1 MAYPIALSSLSCLY
15 LNDHHQPFL
24 LLHFLLVQL
33 LQALT
38 PDDLELLV
46 GLRELLT
53 HLALADLI
61 LAPYLKLLVPLMP

>member
-1 MAYPIALSSLSCLY
+1 MLTC
-15 LNDHHQPFL
+15 L

-46 GLRELLT
+46 GLRELLA
-53 HLALADLI
+53 HLALVNLV
-61 LAPYLKLLVPLMP
+61 LAPYLKLLVALVP